1 MGNACVC
8 SVQSKIK
15 NFMGVKKDNKVL
27 PQCTNF
33 FHLKSNNNNKQT

>member
-15 NFMGVKKDNKVL
+15 NFMGVKKK
-27 PQCTNF
+27 QQSAATMHKIF
-33 FHLKSNNNNKQT
+33 SLKKQ